1 MLESILWN
9 KVKEDASLEVWGN
22 LVSFC
27 ACSQLGQ
34 LNGSFALSV
43 KTPNSGVHQKAVS
56 MGRSPRSGQETKQV
70 PSPSPQPAAASTGN
84 TVHGGNKFRDF
95 LPLSSPESD
104 WKELRDCTSELL
116 PLLLPAKQVTSPG
129 SSTPLSSRTA
139 REKAEMTLV
148 TLCIFPALSPARVH
162 FLGCF
167 HLLREKNL
175 ATQ

>member
-27 ACSQLGQ
+27 TCSQLGQ

-84 TVHGGNKFRDF
+84 SPWGKQIPGLLTIVIARIRLEGTQGLHFRVAAFITACKAGHFSRVINPFVFTDSQRESRNDTGYLVHISSPVPCQSSLLGA
-95 LPLSSPESD
+95 LSS
-104 WKELRDCTSELL
+104 
-116 PLLLPAKQVTSPG
+116 A
-129 SSTPLSSRTA
+129 
-139 REKAEMTLV
+139 
-148 TLCIFPALSPARVH
+148 
-162 FLGCF
+162 
-167 HLLREKNL
+167 
-175 ATQ
+175 